1 MKKSDIKP
9 NTIYRYV
16 GNTQRAGFWFRTGDS
31 VVAQPSPRATSDTA
45 PSNHLLVQSDLTGS
59 WNPEDG
65 EAARYVDHVEVLRWV
80 DNERGGLHN
89 GDQTLDLTFQPQPFW
104 QYSDSLPS
112 YRDPF
117 LTDEESEAQD
127 AASDADPDWVN
138 PWSAKRE
145 ALIAEWGTERYWV
158 VQKGSNLRT
167 LSDHVGTVP
176 LAGVEGPYDEA
187 EKAAETLVKRADLA
201 EANARHAEKSAA
213 REVLR
218 TEAKSFLVTTLANV
232 PDALVENTSNGLEN
246 TVERA
251 QQYGV
256 SDWSLDYEGGYRGEV
271 DTETPDGDS
280 LVGLKAST
288 LAAITY
294 AWQQVYGDASWED
307 IAAGVYER
315 FHASEEVKH
324 ITVDVPATEVAT
336 DTAERVA
343 QYLPSNYEVV
353 GWEAYRTRSVVFVK
367 GTDVAGWTA
376 DGYVIPRLASG
387 LLTAT
392 VDSLSRKAVTA

>member
-1 MKKSDIKP
+1 MKFRDILP
-9 NTIYRYV
+9 NTIYKYGGSAKRTAFY
-16 GNTQRAGFWFRTGDS
+16 FRTGDTVTA
-31 VVAQPSPRATSDTA
+31 VVSPASTATNA
-45 PSNHLLVQSDLTGS
+45 PTNHLLVQTDRALGYVDTPDRWS
-59 WNPEDG
+59 PEEG

-80 DNERGGLHN
+80 DNERGNGVHN
-89 GDQTLDLTFQPQPFW
+89 GDQTLDLTFQPM
-104 QYSDSLPS
+104 
-112 YRDPF
+112 PF
-117 LTDEESEAQD
+117 LQTSRSLSTWCNPFSDDGEDWTDGE
-127 AASDADPDWVN
+127 
-138 PWSAKRE
+138 RE
-145 ALIAEWGTERYWV
+145 ALVAAWGTEYYWDV
-158 VQKGSNLRT
+158 REKALPSLYLLGDL
-167 LSDHVGTVP
+167 VGTVP
-176 LAGVEGPYDEA
+176 LSAMEGPYDEA
-187 EKAAETLVKRADLA
+187 EKAAEQLTLRAEGA
-201 EANARHAEKSAA
+201 EREARYAERSAA
-213 REVLR
+213 REALR
-218 TEAKSFLVTTLANV
+218 TEAQSFLVTTLTNV

-251 QQYGV
+251 QKFGV
-256 SDWSLDYEGGYRGEV
+256 SDWSLDYEGGYSGEV

-324 ITVDVPATEVAT
+324 ITVDVPAVDDVEA
-336 DTAERVA
+336 TAERVA
-343 QYLPSNYEVV
+343 QYLPANYEVV
-353 GWEAYRTRSVVFVK
+353 GTEEYRTRSVVFVK

-376 DGYVIPRLASG
+376 ADYVLPRLASG